1 MKKYRVLFIDLDDT
15 LIKTRSKKTF
25 PQGIWDMELK
35 LNVFDKIKEME
46 PEYVFIVSN
55 QGGIGTFV
63 TEADFNKKMDYVEAS
78 LRAYIKHPKLKMVES
93 MYCPANDK
101 SDPYRKPNAGMI
113 KYFIETAKLYN
124 DKCTKKDM
132 LMVGDA
138 SGKEGNFSDSDLKTA
153 LNAGIDYF
161 DVNDFLRINFI

>member
-15 LIKTRSKKTF
+15 LIKTRTGKTF
-25 PQGIWDMELK
+25 AQGIWDMELK

-63 TEADFNKKMDYVEAS
+63 TEEDFNRKIDYVESALKS
-78 LRAYIKHPKLKMVES
+78 YIKHPKLKMVES
-93 MYCPANDK
+93 MYCPSNDK
-101 SDPYRKPNAGMI
+101 NDPYRKPNAGMI
-113 KYFIETAKLYN
+113 NFFIESAKLYN
-124 DKCTKKDM
+124 NKCTKKDM

-138 SGKEGNFSDSDLKTA
+138 SGKEGNFSNSDLKTA
-153 LNAGIDYF
+153 LNAGIDYL
-161 DVNDFLRINFI
+161 DINDFLTLNFI